1 MAQWAKMLAS
11 NPEHLSLIPGT
22 HLVDGINASEFF
34 SDLYTRAVAAHT
46 PEFYPFNIE
55 EGEN

>member
-11 NPEHLSLIPGT
+11 NPDCPSLIPGARV
-22 HLVDGINASEFF
+22 VDRINSSEFF

-46 PEFYPFNIE
+46 PEFYPFTW
-55 EGEN
+55 